1 MIKRLMV
8 CLCLAVGA
16 LWLVPNAMAIPCG
29 KAIKKG
35 KPPLAGTLLLRAED
49 STTELSFE
57 RDTDERTLIFV
68 FDVKD
73 CRLPVSSN
81 PKVGVKVRS
90 SELDVEKVFGR
101 TQVESEGKI
110 LTVEVS
116 VDPNEFDAGKHSAA
130 ITVRGIGVS
139 PTTSKVLVQRTAG
152 IAIPLLIF
160 LGCALIGFVGAL
172 VVCGVGGE
180 KSQQF
185 LGRIVTP
192 GKAAVA
198 ALVAAGA
205 VWWASYAQSEVWEVE
220 LETIGALVIGALPAA
235 YGAATRILQVNKSD

>member
-8 CLCLAVGA
+8 CLCVAVGA
-16 LWLVPNAMAIPCG
+16 LWLVPSAMAIPCG

-35 KPPLAGTLLLRAED
+35 KPPLAGTLLLRAEE

-57 RDTDERTLIFV
+57 RDTDERKLIFV

-81 PKVGVKVRS
+81 PKVGVKIRS
-90 SELDVEKVFGR
+90 SELDVDKAFGR

-116 VDPNEFDAGKHSAA
+116 VDPNEFDPGKHSAA
-130 ITVRGIGVS
+130 ITVRGVGIS
-139 PTTSKVLVQRTAG
+139 PTTAKVLIQRTAG
-152 IAIPLLIF
+152 IALPLFIF
-160 LGCALIGFVGAL
+160 LACAVIGFLGAL
-172 VVCGVGGE
+172 VVCGVAWD
-180 KSQQF
+180 KSQSF
-185 LGRIVTP
+185 FSRIVTP

-205 VWWASYAQSEVWEVE
+205 VWWASYALSEVWEVE
-220 LETIGALVIGALPAA
+220 LETVGTLVIGALPAA
-235 YGAATRILQVNKSD
+235 YGAAIRILQVKKSD